1 METVIGRGI
10 YRLPP
15 GCRRLLRVCLGFN
28 ENCFME
34 MQAIPLAD
42 LMHLVRRSNE
52 PLQGFPAYY
61 AVADGEMILYPFPSQ
76 EWEIA
81 RTWESP
87 EGHLVD
93 AVRDTD

>member
-1 METVIGRGI
+1 M
-10 YRLPP
+10 LPP
-15 GCRRLLRVCLGFN
+15 DCKRLLRVFIACD
-28 ENCFME
+28 ENCYMPIQLIPPVDFY
-34 MQAIPLAD
+34 AIRAQ
-42 LMHLVRRSNE
+42 SNE
-52 PLQGFPAYY
+52 PLVGFPG
-61 AVADGEMILYPFPSQ
+61 VCTVIGKEMFLYPLPSQ